1 MKHLRQKKIH
11 SQKKLSCNW
20 VFYQTIDLD
29 LDLDDVKED
38 INAAGDAEDIDWGD
52 LVIEESDTAE
62 IDWGVGNDDDLSCQI
77 VLEDSGTSGG
87 VATGNE
93 AFCVLD
99 NKRLRN
105 LVLDELNELAVFCKT
120 RCIELSSASQEKNF
134 VLNDSLISLGDGNVN
149 DWQSAHS
156 EIYELIESLT
166 GNLLIHFEI
175 WSRGAYHMR

>member
-1 MKHLRQKKIH
+1 MG
-11 SQKKLSCNW
+11 
-20 VFYQTIDLD
+20 FYQTIDLD

-134 VLNDSLISLGDGNVN
+134 VLNDSLISLGDGNVD

-175 WSRGAYHMR
+175 WSRGAYHIR